1 MLISFNEMPQAIS
14 QILEEIQGLN
24 EKLTLLEE
32 MLNGQATTDKHTP
45 MSTDEAAEYLRMPK
59 ATLYAKLANG
69 DIPGTKAGKRWL
81 LYRDELDQWLE
92 TSRKN
97 DVPLTPEQT
106 NAAILNSN
114 RRKPTNKI
122 L

>member
-97 DVPLTPEQT
+97 DVPLTHEQT